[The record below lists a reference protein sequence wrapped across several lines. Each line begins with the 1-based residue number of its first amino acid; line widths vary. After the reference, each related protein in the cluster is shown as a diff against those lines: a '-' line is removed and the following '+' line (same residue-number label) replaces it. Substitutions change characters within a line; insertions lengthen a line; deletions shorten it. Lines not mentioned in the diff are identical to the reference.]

1 MEQQNKW
8 EKLFEEFMDLTEFSL
23 IKHRNPEHVVEYEAP
38 DGDPIC
44 AVDYCGYWSIYDR
57 QGANLGN
64 INEDRFDNAGQI
76 LDRMEIYINDYI
88 YRDLEEELD
97 AYQVDLENHELPWN
111 ADMWLALRDDKDFYE
126 KNKDYFDE
134 HKWEFDILDMIAN
147 HFDEIDLENVYH
159 EEEN

>member
-1 MEQQNKW
+1 MKQQNKW

-23 IKHRNPEHVVEYEAP
+23 IKHKNSKLLLRYEDLDGNPIAESHEGV
-38 DGDPIC
+38 
-44 AVDYCGYWSIYDR
+44 WSIYDR

-76 LDRMEIYINDYI
+76 LDRMDIYINDYI
-88 YRDLEEELD
+88 YRDLEEEFD
-97 AYQVDLENHELPWN
+97 AYRVDLENHEIPWN
-111 ADMWLALRDDKDFYE
+111 TDMWLALRDDKDFYE

-159 EEEN
+159 EEEE

>member
-1 MEQQNKW
+1 MKQQNKW

-23 IKHRNPEHVVEYEAP
+23 IKHRNPEEE
-38 DGDPIC
+38 G
-44 AVDYCGYWSIYDR
+44 
-57 QGANLGN
+57 
-64 INEDRFDNAGQI
+64 FDNARQI
-76 LDRMEIYINDYI
+76 FDRMDIYINAYI

-134 HKWEFDILDMIAN
+134 HKWEFDMLDMIAN
-147 HFDEIDLENVYH
+147 HFDEIDLENVYY
-159 EEEN
+159 EEEE

>member
-1 MEQQNKW
+1 MKNQNKW
-8 EKLFEEFMDLTEFSL
+8 EELFEQWLDLTEFTLVKHKDHEL
-23 IKHRNPEHVVEYEAP
+23 ILHYKDWDGNPVEEVYE
-38 DGDPIC
+38 GT
-44 AVDYCGYWSIYDR
+44 WSIYDR

-76 LDRMEIYINDYI
+76 FDRMDIYINDYI
-88 YRDLEEELD
+88 YRALEEELD

-147 HFDEIDLENVYH
+147 HFDEIDLENIYH
-159 EEEN
+159 EEEE

>member
-1 MEQQNKW
+1 MNKW

-23 IKHRNPEHVVEYEAP
+23 IKHRNPEHVVEYETP

-44 AVDYCGYWSIYDR
+44 AIDYCGYWSIYDR
-57 QGANLGN
+57 QGANLGD
-64 INEDRFDNAGQI
+64 INEERFDNAGQI
-76 LDRMEIYINDYI
+76 LDRMDIYINDYI

-126 KNKDYFDE
+126 KNKDYFDG
-134 HKWEFDILDMIAN
+134 HKWEFDILDMIVN
-147 HFDEIDLENVYH
+147 HFDEIDLENVYY
-159 EEEN
+159 EEEE